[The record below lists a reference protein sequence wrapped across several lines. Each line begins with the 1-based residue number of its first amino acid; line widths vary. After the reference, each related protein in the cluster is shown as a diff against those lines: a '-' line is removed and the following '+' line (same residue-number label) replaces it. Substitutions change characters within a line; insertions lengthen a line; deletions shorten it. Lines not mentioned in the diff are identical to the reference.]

1 MAWCCCPFRDA
12 FGFNFS
18 SNRETKIADVFHS
31 DRSGVRRSTLRR
43 REGPGL
49 QLTSEAAPLGGG
61 VETERPDSGRILGD
75 VTRGLP
81 AAVSGLGRAA
91 GETRGAVVPGWGRGT
106 RRPSHNLCP
115 GVGVGGG
122 GTDQAGFE
130 PAGAQKLGEGGWLC
144 RELLEKQFPAG
155 FVENLWCDL
164 GLEVWVPALSLRL
177 TQAVRRS
184 GRPFEDC
191 WEKFPSREPT
201 EIPDTAFGQLW
212 FLQGSPLHPCSCP

>member
-1 MAWCCCPFRDA
+1 MAWGCCPFRDA

-31 DRSGVRRSTLRR
+31 DRSGVHRPTLRR

-75 VTRGLP
+75 VTRGSP

-115 GVGVGGG
+115 GVGVGVGG
-122 GTDQAGFE
+122 RTRQDLNPQVLRSSGKVAGC
-130 PAGAQKLGEGGWLC
+130 AG
-144 RELLEKQFPAG
+144 
-155 FVENLWCDL
+155 N
-164 GLEVWVPALSLRL
+164 S
-177 TQAVRRS
+177 
-184 GRPFEDC
+184 
-191 WEKFPSREPT
+191 
-201 EIPDTAFGQLW
+201 
-212 FLQGSPLHPCSCP
+212 